1 MNLNKLPK
9 LNLKTKTTPT
19 GLGIAGAVVSLI
31 GSVLMV
37 LASIAAA
44 YVAFNNLDK
53 TILEVF
59 NGLSV
64 GIISVFLAVFS
75 ILSIVFNVIF
85 LVNYSL
91 LVSTTSTTIEKSK
104 ETKEETKK
112 EEKAKK

>member
-91 LVSTTSTTIEKSK
+91 LVSTSVEKSK

>member
-19 GLGIAGAVVSLI
+19 GLGIAGAVISLI
-31 GSVLMV
+31 GSLLMV
-37 LASIAAA
+37 LASITAA
-44 YVAFNNLDK
+44 YVAFGLK
-53 TILEVF
+53 TDMNILGF
-59 NGLSV
+59 SSLAI

-91 LVSTTSTTIEKSK
+91 LVSTSIEKSK

-112 EEKAKK
+112 ETKEEKAKK